1 MHIMIAKNYF
11 YLRKENAA
19 MSEINNLVDQ
29 MIVNGLKQTQKVDI
43 GTQTSDYMLKDVRQL
58 LVFKME
64 MEKMEIARLEL
75 ESKIKKDEQELKLRR
90 EEFEHKV
97 KFDEENLSLKETELA
112 DRFNTETEK
121 IKLQREELDHRMS
134 NDKETLEIRR
144 EELNQKSEND
154 KNRLMLERVRSL
166 REQLEKEVYSKNQ
179 NRNEIAKIT
188 VDLVKTLLVCIGTAK
203 VAGGVLAV
211 EEVGV
216 VRSKAFPLIGNLLGR
231 IR

>member
-1 MHIMIAKNYF
+1 MIAKNYF

-19 MSEINNLVDQ
+19 MSEIKNLVDQ
-29 MIVNGLKQTQKVDI
+29 MIVNALKQTQKVDI

-75 ESKIKKDEQELKLRR
+75 ESKIKKDEQELKLRI

-97 KFDEENLSLKETELA
+97 KFDEENLSLKESELA

-121 IKLQREELDHRMS
+121 IKLQRDELDHRMS

-179 NRNEIAKIT
+179 NRNEIARIT